1 MADDQHKNN
10 NHNPAASLAFGPE
23 DAKIINEFLKTQS
36 HQVFKIPDVRV
47 LIAQARLE
55 RLNADDIRTFEG
67 HGDAVIDNTLEH
79 NLNAL
84 KKAVAFDRPSQ
95 LINPLCQIQ
104 YVQYHQQSLKVLT
117 IGPRSE
123 AEIFD
128 LIAAGFLPE
137 NIRGLDLISYS
148 DFVDLGDMHDMPYDD
163 NSFDIIIV
171 GWVLGYSNDIPKV
184 AEEVLRVAKPN
195 GVIAIG
201 NQHTPM
207 SKEEVEQ
214 NLGYKLDDTRFETAD
229 DLLKPFGKHVERVY
243 FRHDVHPSMQERNG
257 DLMVIFQLPGEA

>member
-1 MADDQHKNN
+1 MANDQSK
-10 NHNPAASLAFGPE
+10 NPAASLAFGPE

-55 RLNADDIRTFEG
+55 RLDPADIRTFDG
-67 HGDAVIDNTLEH
+67 HGDSVIDNTLEH

-148 DFVDLGDMHDMPYDD
+148 DFVDLGDMHEMPYED
-163 NSFDIIIV
+163 NSFDIVII
-171 GWVLGYSNDIPKV
+171 GWVLGYSNDITRV
-184 AEEVLRVAKPN
+184 AQEVLRVSRPN

-207 SKEEVEQ
+207 TKEEVEK
-214 NLGYKLDDTRFETAD
+214 NLGYKLDDTRFETAE
-229 DLLKPFGKHVERVY
+229 DLLAPFEGHVDQVY
-243 FRHDVHPSMQERNG
+243 FRHDVHPSMRERNG
-257 DLMVIFQLPGEA
+257 DLMVIFQRPGDELA

>member
-1 MADDQHKNN
+1 MADNENN
-10 NHNPAASLAFGPE
+10 VNPTASLAFGPE

-55 RLNADDIRTFEG
+55 RLNPEDIRTFED
-67 HGDAVIDNTLEH
+67 HGDAVIDNTLTH

-84 KKAVAFDRPSQ
+84 KKAVAFNRPSQ

-148 DFVDLGDMHDMPYDD
+148 DFVDLGDMHAMPYDD
-163 NSFDIIIV
+163 DSFDVVII
-171 GWVLGYSNDIPKV
+171 GWVLGYSNDVPKV
-184 AEEVLRVAKPN
+184 AEEVLRVTRPN

-207 SKEEVEQ
+207 SKEDVEK
-214 NLGYKLDDTRFETAD
+214 NLGYALDDTRFETAQ
-229 DLLKPFGKHVERVY
+229 DLLEPFGKSVDRVY
-243 FRHDVHPSMQERNG
+243 FSHDIHPTMRERNG
-257 DLMVIFQLPGEA
+257 DLMVIFQLPGE